1 MLHFLLYTLLVK
13 YFADEAQI
21 LVLKNAV
28 LPTVTSPADCVVI
41 RGNRIAEIGL
51 WSTLQAHLTNATT
64 IKDMQG
70 ATLLPG
76 LGDAHVHFAATGFL
90 QTALDCSD
98 IKTVGELLGHVE
110 KEAAKKEAGE
120 LILGL
125 RLQTLEDGVPSLEGL
140 SHAAPDNPVFIRH
153 ITGHGAFANE
163 LALRTLEF
171 RPGRPGLVLNEH
183 DTPSGYII
191 AQAMQTAT
199 QKMYTLNA
207 EQVGYANAFRA
218 GAEAAVKQGCTVL
231 HALDDLPAVEALLHV
246 EPYLPTRVLPYAQ
259 TFDIDAVEALGL
271 KRIGGCHGMALDGD
285 FDMYTAALGKPYL
298 NFPDRLG
305 MLYHDTEPL
314 EAFILA
320 AQQRGFQ
327 CAFHAVGDRAVEQ
340 ALVAYEKAQHAFPK
354 QTRHRIEHAQLIANN
369 HVERIKEAGIVMSLQ
384 PAFNFVWNH
393 LTYYEWIELDRAH
406 TVDPLKTWHAQA
418 IPIAGGSD
426 STVTDLA
433 PLLGIHAAVNHSRPE
448 ECLSVKDAV
457 AMFASGVAYAT
468 FDEDKRG
475 HIQTGLQ
482 ADITV
487 LAENPFAVDPRTL
500 KDIAVLMTLVDGSIV
515 FER

>member
-1 MLHFLLYTLLVK
+1 VK
-13 YFADEAQI
+13 YFAEENQI

-28 LPTVTSPADCVVI
+28 LPTVSQPADCLVM

-51 WSTLQAHLTNATT
+51 WSTLQPHLVNLMV
-64 IKDMQG
+64 KDMQG

-90 QTALDCSD
+90 QTALDCSN
-98 IKTVGELLGHVE
+98 IKTVAELLKRVE
-110 KEAAKKEAGE
+110 KEAAKKEDGE

-125 RLQTLEDGVPSLEGL
+125 RLRTLDDGVPTFSQLTA
-140 SHAAPDNPVFIRH
+140 AAPDNPVFIRH

-163 LALRTLEF
+163 LALGTLEF
-171 RPGRPGLVLNEH
+171 HPGRPGLVLGEG
-183 DTPSGYII
+183 DKPTGYII
-191 AQAMQTAT
+191 AQAMQVAT

-218 GAEAAVKQGCTVL
+218 GAEAAAKQGCTVL

-246 EPYLPTRVLPYAQ
+246 EPYLPARVLPYAQ
-259 TFDIDAVEALGL
+259 TFDLDAVEALGL

-298 NFPDRLG
+298 GFPDRLG
-305 MLYHDTEPL
+305 MLYHDTEELESFVL
-314 EAFILA
+314 EAHR
-320 AQQRGFQ
+320 RGFQ

-340 ALVAYEKAQHAFPK
+340 ALTAYEKAQGEFPRK
-354 QTRHRIEHAQLIANN
+354 ARHRIEHAQLIYHD
-369 HVERIKEAGIVMSLQ
+369 HVERIKNVGVMMSLQ
-384 PAFNFVWNH
+384 PAFNYVWNH
-393 LTYYEWIELDRAH
+393 LTYYEWVDQERAH
-406 TVDPLKTWHAQA
+406 TVDALKTWQTHGVR
-418 IPIAGGSD
+418 IAGGSD

-433 PLLGIHAAVNHSRPE
+433 PLLGIHAAVNHSRKE
-448 ECLSVKDAV
+448 ERLSVWEALEL
-457 AMFASGVAYAT
+457 FTGGVAYSS

-475 HIQTGLQ
+475 RLETGLQ

-487 LAENPFAVDPRTL
+487 LAENPLTANPSTL
-500 KDIAVLMTLVDGSIV
+500 KDIPVLMTIVDGTIV
-515 FER
+515 FEK